1 MDININNMNVN
12 QTFGAN
18 KMEKR
23 EPQNFKDQVDNML
36 ETMYDRVERGEVAEY
51 GDFAPVLE
59 VFDNMDKDT
68 QYYVGKYG
76 LKIYKMPKI
85 ADPDPKKRYVEA
97 AAYVPSGDYKADDI
111 VGSGDVKEIK
121 LLLKDPDF
129 AEKLCATYGKLLS
142 MIKDQ

>member
-1 MDININNMNVN
+1 MDINVNNIKTN

-23 EPQNFKDQVDNML
+23 EPQNFRDQVDIML
-36 ETMYDRVERGEVAEY
+36 ESLTDRVERGEVAEY

-76 LKIYKMPKI
+76 LRIYKMPKI
-85 ADPDPKKRYVEA
+85 ADPDPKKRYIEA

-111 VGSGDVKEIK
+111 VGSGDVDEIK
-121 LLLKDPDF
+121 LLLKDPEF
-129 AEKLCATYGKLLS
+129 ADKLCVVYGKLLT
-142 MIKDQ
+142 MIRNQ